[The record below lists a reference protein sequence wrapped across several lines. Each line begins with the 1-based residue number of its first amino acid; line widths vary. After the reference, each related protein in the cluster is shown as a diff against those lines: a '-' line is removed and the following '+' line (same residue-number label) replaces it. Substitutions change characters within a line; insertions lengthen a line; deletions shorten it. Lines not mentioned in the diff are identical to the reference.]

1 MQCIKLVATCT
12 LTCLCTV
19 LSFLLLWFY
28 HHVQWN
34 WISIIMTDSKA
45 MHCHDWGR
53 TVRGFDCQN
62 IGPEHGVDHNKLST
76 MTMKLHAFS
85 INSWL
90 NNFPYL
96 SGSMHT
102 IIIIIAWLYNYWWS
116 LRVTDMSSWCRR
128 FCPLFRLL
136 YWEVYHYKV
145 YT

>member
-1 MQCIKLVATCT
+1 MHTYVSLYSFEFALAVILSS
-12 LTCLCTV
+12 CTV
-19 LSFLLLWFY
+19 ELNLYSYDRQQSHALPWLGKNLS
-28 HHVQWN
+28 
-34 WISIIMTDSKA
+34 A
-45 MHCHDWGR
+45 
-53 TVRGFDCQN
+53 VRGFDCQN

-76 MTMKLHAFS
+76 MTMKLHALS

-128 FCPLFRLL
+128 FCPLFRVL